1 MTGLMMDYP
10 LTLST
15 IFRRAETLYAGREVV
30 TRLADK
36 SLHRT
41 TYGDF
46 AVRARRLAR
55 ALCGLGIRAGDRVA
69 TLGWNHSQHL
79 EAYFGIPLSGAVLH
93 TLNLRL
99 HPDELAY
106 IVKHAEDRAVL
117 VDESLLPLWE
127 QVRRQVNV
135 PITIVVGASKTLPN
149 GCLDY
154 EALLGNST
162 PATDLADPDEQSAAA
177 MCYTTG
183 TTGNPKG
190 VLYSHRALVLHTLGI
205 CLADGI
211 ALTER
216 DVVTPVVPMFHAN
229 AWGLPF
235 ACVMVGAKM
244 AMPGPHLDPPSL
256 LDLFQR
262 ERVTITAGV
271 PTIWFGVLQL
281 LDANPGQYDI
291 STITRMF
298 VGGSAVPQSLIEAF
312 DRRYGIRII
321 QGWGMTEM
329 TPLGTL
335 AHVPLAVEGAGDE
348 EIFRYRA
355 KQGRPLPFVE
365 IRARNEG
372 GLAPWDG
379 QTMGELEVRGPWI
392 ASAYYNNPDAADR
405 FTDDGWFRTGDIVTI
420 DATGTIQVQDRSK
433 DLIKSG
439 GEWISSV
446 ALECALMGHPSV
458 AEAAVI
464 PVTHPK
470 WDERP
475 LAAVVLK
482 PGAAA
487 SPADL
492 RSFLAPQFPKFWL
505 PDAFEFVDAIPRT
518 SAGKF
523 KKSALRERFKDY
535 QLAE

>member
-1 MTGLMMDYP
+1 MPGLMMNYP

-15 IFRRAETLYAGREVV
+15 LFRRAETLYSGREVV

-36 SLHRT
+36 SIRRT

-55 ALCGLGIRAGDRVA
+55 ALCALGIRPGDRVA

-106 IVKHAEDRAVL
+106 IIKHAEDRAVL

-127 QVRRQVNV
+127 QVQRQVNL
-135 PITIVVGASKTLPN
+135 PIVIVVGATKTPPD

-154 EALLGNST
+154 ETVLANAS
-162 PATDLADPDEQSAAA
+162 PAADLADPDEQAAAA

-190 VLYSHRALVLHTLGI
+190 VLYSHRALVLHTFAV
-205 CLADGI
+205 CLADSI

-235 ACVMVGAKM
+235 ACVMIGAKM
-244 AMPGPHLDPPSL
+244 AMPGPHLDPLSL

-271 PTIWFGVLQL
+271 PTIWFGVLQV

-291 STITRMF
+291 SSITRMF
-298 VGGSAVPQSLIEAF
+298 VGGSAVPQALIEAF
-312 DRRYGIRII
+312 DRRYGIKIV

-329 TPLGTL
+329 SPLGTL
-335 AHVPLAVEGAGDE
+335 SHVPHALDGATDE
-348 EIFRYRA
+348 EHFRYRA
-355 KQGRPLPFVE
+355 TQGRPLPFVE
-365 IRARNEG
+365 IRARNEDG
-372 GLAPWDG
+372 FVLWDG

-392 ASAYYNNPDAADR
+392 ASSYYHNPDAADR

-420 DATGTIQVQDRSK
+420 DTTGTIQVQDRSK

-464 PVTHPK
+464 PVMHPK

-482 PGAAA
+482 PGASA
-487 SPADL
+487 SPSEL

-505 PDAFEFVDAIPRT
+505 PDAFEFIDAIPRT

-535 QLAE
+535 RLSD

>member
-1 MTGLMMDYP
+1 MLGLMMDYP

-15 IFRRAETLYAGREVV
+15 IFRRAESLYSNREVV

-46 AVRARRLAR
+46 AVRARGLAR
-55 ALCGLGIRAGDRVA
+55 ALCGLGIRPGDRVA

-79 EAYFGIPLSGAVLH
+79 EAYFGIPLAGAVLH

-117 VDESLLPLWE
+117 VDESLLPLWD
-127 QVRRQVNV
+127 QVQRQANV
-135 PITIVVGASKTLPN
+135 PLTVVVGASKTPPSN
-149 GCLDY
+149 CLDY
-154 EALLGNST
+154 ETLLANAGPT
-162 PATDLADPDEQSAAA
+162 ADLADPKEDSAAA

-205 CLADGI
+205 CLADSI

-244 AMPGPHLDPPSL
+244 AMPGPHLDPASL

-262 ERVTITAGV
+262 EGVTITAGV

-281 LDANPGQYDI
+281 LDANPGQHDI

-312 DRRYGIRII
+312 DRRYGIKII

-329 TPLGTL
+329 APLGSL
-335 AHVPLAVEGAGDE
+335 AHVPMALDGSAEDE
-348 EIFRYRA
+348 CYRYRA

-365 IRARNEG
+365 IRARNEE

-392 ASAYYNNPDAADR
+392 ASSYYNNPDAADR
-405 FTDDGWFRTGDIVTI
+405 FTEDGGFRTGDIVTI
-420 DATGTIQVQDRSK
+420 DVTGTIQVQDRSK

-464 PVTHPK
+464 PVAHPK

-482 PGAAA
+482 AGAAA

-505 PDAFEFVDAIPRT
+505 PDAFEFIDAIPRT

-523 KKSALRERFKDY
+523 KKSALRDRFKDY
-535 QLAE
+535 RLID

>member
-36 SLHRT
+36 SLHRS

-420 DATGTIQVQDRSK
+420 DTTGTIQVQDRSK

-487 SPADL
+487 SAADL